1 MEKKITPLNKEE
13 LLAYLNHGYMTVG
26 ALKKFIEKHEVPD
39 DALVVVQRVEDF
51 YYEDHGW
58 KVYLKEAEH
67 SNWMKSYNDA
77 LDKGEFD
84 DKEKYP
90 DFKDEMRKKF
100 TEEQI
105 IEASSQYH
113 PAWCPVLYEDDGKEI
128 LFLDLHY

>member
-13 LLAYLNHGYMTVG
+13 LLSYLNHGYMTVG

-77 LDKGEFD
+77 LDRGEFD

>member
-13 LLAYLNHGYMTVG
+13 LLSYLNHGYMTVG

-51 YYEDHGW
+51 YYEDHEW

>member
-13 LLAYLNHGYMTVG
+13 LLSYLNHGYMTVG

-77 LDKGEFD
+77 LDRGEFD

-90 DFKDEMRKKF
+90 DFKDEMRNKF

>member
-1 MEKKITPLNKEE
+1 MEKKITSMNKEE
-13 LLAYLNHGYMTVG
+13 LLSYRNHGYMTVG
-26 ALKKFIEKHEVPD
+26 TLKKFIGDHQISDESI
-39 DALVVVQRVEDF
+39 VVVQRIEDL

-58 KVYLKEAEH
+58 KVYLKEAEG

-77 LDKGEFD
+77 LDRGEFD

-90 DFKDEMRKKF
+90 DFKDEMRVKF
-100 TEEQI
+100 TEQQI
-105 IEASSQYH
+105 TEASSQYH

>member
-1 MEKKITPLNKEE
+1 
-13 LLAYLNHGYMTVG
+13 
-26 ALKKFIEKHEVPD
+26 
-39 DALVVVQRVEDF
+39 
-51 YYEDHGW
+51 
-58 KVYLKEAEH
+58 
-67 SNWMKSYNDA
+67 MKSYNDA

-90 DFKDEMRKKF
+90 NFKDEMRKKF

>member
-13 LLAYLNHGYMTVG
+13 LLSYLNHGYMTVG

-77 LDKGEFD
+77 LDRGEFD

-113 PAWCPVLYEDDGKEI
+113 PAWCPVLYEGDGKEI
-128 LFLDLHY
+128 LFIDLHY

>member
-1 MEKKITPLNKEE
+1 MKKKITPLNKEE
-13 LLAYLNHGYMTVG
+13 LLSYLNHGYMTVG

-67 SNWMKSYNDA
+67 SNWMKSYNNA
-77 LDKGEFD
+77 LDRGEFD

>member
-1 MEKKITPLNKEE
+1 
-13 LLAYLNHGYMTVG
+13 MTVG

-77 LDKGEFD
+77 LDRGEFD

-90 DFKDEMRKKF
+90 DFKDEMRNKF

>member
-13 LLAYLNHGYMTVG
+13 LLSYLNHGYMTVG
-26 ALKKFIEKHEVPD
+26 ALKKFIEKHEIPD

-51 YYEDHGW
+51 YYEDHDW
-58 KVYLKEAEH
+58 KVYLKESEH

>member
-1 MEKKITPLNKEE
+1 MEKKIATINKEE
-13 LLAYLNHGYMTVG
+13 LLSYLNHGYMTVG
-26 ALKKFIEKHEVPD
+26 TLKKFIEKHDVPD

-105 IEASSQYH
+105 IEASAQYH
-113 PAWCPVLYEDDGKEI
+113 PAWCPVLYEDDGKEV